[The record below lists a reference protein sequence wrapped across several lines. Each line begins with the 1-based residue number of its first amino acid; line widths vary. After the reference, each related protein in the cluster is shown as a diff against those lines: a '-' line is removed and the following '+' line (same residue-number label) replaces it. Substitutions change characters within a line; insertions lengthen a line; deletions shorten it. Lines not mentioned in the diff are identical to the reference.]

1 MITLN
6 KKKKPDKREDT
17 YDFIYIKKINKTK
30 SLLL

>member
-1 MITLN
+1 MITLS

-17 YDFIYIKKINKTK
+17 YNFIYIKKNKTK